1 MNIEEIKK
9 EAIYSDNPGR
19 LFEITVELTEELA
32 RLHVEVRKTKSDVEK
47 AEIKGKM
54 AVLLTIQDIIKKRID
69 EVIKFEKES
78 ERKELLSNRHFRIA
92 AELVLTKET
101 FARIKD
107 LSLTSYKKI
116 KEQKSELKANKLE

>member
-78 ERKELLSNRHFRIA
+78 ERKELCYPRS
-92 AELVLTKET
+92 
-101 FARIKD
+101 
-107 LSLTSYKKI
+107 
-116 KEQKSELKANKLE
+116 

>member
-69 EVIKFEKES
+69 EVIKFERES
-78 ERKELLSNRHFRIA
+78 ERKELLSNRHFKIA